1 MNQITSCAIHRH
13 AGHSGRKAGV
23 LPWNRAGS
31 YPCSAICL
39 YQIASHMPTAPNRLS
54 KKEDDW
60 WCDRVTQPSIAI
72 TPSVTMRDS
81 ANTSSG

>member
-1 MNQITSCAIHRH
+1 MRATE
-13 AGHSGRKAGV
+13 AGV

-60 WCDRVTQPSIAI
+60 WCDRVTQPTIAI

-81 ANTSSG
+81 ANTSSGYR